1 MSCKLTRSSY
11 KQTWSWFDKKII
23 KKKFK
28 WFKNESTIAM
38 SVLEIVINWS
48 DSCTKLEYVKS
59 N

>member
-38 SVLEIVINWS
+38 SVWEIVINWS